1 MSQLDEKQSEVDS
14 SDFSSM
20 KVAELRDLLKEKNLS
35 TQGRKADL
43 IARLEES
50 NKSNQ
55 SETNSD
61 IEDENTDENS
71 SEQNKEKSPK
81 IKEEKQE
88 LLPHSDYSMLKVA
101 ELKELL
107 TSKNLPTSGRKAD
120 LISRLRESEQSSA
133 KNETIK
139 DNEKTIIEENE
150 IVKKKEITT
159 ETPSPLQQFLMS
171 KKASNIYYPIFH
183 FMIIGFI
190 SLWVANGLGL
200 FVDGTGGSIVY
211 EGHTDANGN
220 TVSLGNYSVCDT
232 APFVDSNECQGT
244 VQVGEKYPCDP
255 SIDDSNCANTLTP
268 FLEHSSMPKGF
279 YADGIFM
286 ITFGFILLGCSL
298 YLDYIHAPNLRMKFG
313 KPGNKKSEIE
323 VDEKAHVNE
332 QKRNQN
338 NFSDLVVLNP
348 TDKPLSVSETLGK
361 YDENDDGK
369 MDHFEFIDHHSDEVE
384 NKGLA
389 GIFDRFLD
397 DDPQMRGQRLW
408 VMFSLSLILVAAMN
422 AYAMIREPSTVS
434 MGDIV
439 EYNNEVVAVEGIIT
453 SWVED
458 PYGSGDNRVD
468 IIIEDQTG
476 VVELRWYRY
485 GEIPPLGTYV
495 RAIGDVIE
503 YDGRIWLQALGA
515 GAVTWGEGDVPE
527 IYPVTISEVARDP
540 QNYSEG
546 ALTLYGYL
554 SKSIEPD
561 ASFSALYIGDHPNYA
576 NSDHQLRMV
585 IHSAPNQWLE
595 SGQKVEVTG
604 ILEYEPRELRWTL
617 HVQGPEV
624 RTIGSHEVPVALLD
638 WSNKDTWS
646 YSANSLV
653 EISGTLIEGWSL
665 VGSNQDSI
673 CIIPETE
680 FNQTFIDQNLNQ
692 VITFQGRL
700 LWSISQNEWC
710 IDGSSDSRSTA
721 GVVAVGD
728 AVDLWGMISADHVSV
743 LGDMEK
749 TYTVMAYS
757 KYSIAPFSTS
767 ITLVDAPDYSQDW
780 TSISASFPGSNSWIE
795 SGQLLILNLTVG
807 WDDANA
813 RINLNILDFVIEGSA
828 PEPEII
834 YWEDGATSWS
844 YERNNIVQISG
855 EIISEEGQYYLQ
867 REGSEQKIR
876 ITPVLDAIGLNE
888 NYENYTLTW
897 QGRLSQYDDNQNM
910 AQSFSLDAADVVD
923 ADGNGIPDEL
933 EA

>member
-1 MSQLDEKQSEVDS
+1 MSQLDEKQSGVNPS
-14 SDFSSM
+14 VFSSM
-20 KVAELRDLLKEKNLS
+20 KVAELRDLLKENNLS
-35 TQGRKADL
+35 TQGRKAEL

-50 NKSNQ
+50 NNSNQ
-55 SETNSD
+55 SETKSD
-61 IEDENTDENS
+61 DEDENTNEDS
-71 SEQNKEKSPK
+71 SE
-81 IKEEKQE
+81 
-88 LLPHSDYSMLKVA
+88 
-101 ELKELL
+101 
-107 TSKNLPTSGRKAD
+107 
-120 LISRLRESEQSSA
+120 LIQDSSA
-133 KNETIK
+133 NHI
-139 DNEKTIIEENE
+139 
-150 IVKKKEITT
+150 
-159 ETPSPLQQFLMS
+159 
-171 KKASNIYYPIFH
+171 
-183 FMIIGFI
+183 
-190 SLWVANGLGL
+190 
-200 FVDGTGGSIVY
+200 
-211 EGHTDANGN
+211 
-220 TVSLGNYSVCDT
+220 
-232 APFVDSNECQGT
+232 
-244 VQVGEKYPCDP
+244 
-255 SIDDSNCANTLTP
+255 
-268 FLEHSSMPKGF
+268 
-279 YADGIFM
+279 
-286 ITFGFILLGCSL
+286 
-298 YLDYIHAPNLRMKFG
+298 
-313 KPGNKKSEIE
+313 
-323 VDEKAHVNE
+323 
-332 QKRNQN
+332 
-338 NFSDLVVLNP
+338 VLNP
-348 TDKPLSVSETLGK
+348 NDKPLSVSETLGK

-624 RTIGSHEVPVALLD
+624 RTIGSHEVPIALLD

-680 FNQTFIDQNLNQ
+680 FNQSFIDQNLNQ

-700 LWSISQNEWC
+700 LWSVSQNEWC

-780 TSISASFPGSNSWIE
+780 TSISASFPGSNNWIE

-844 YERNNIVQISG
+844 YERNNIVQLSG

-923 ADGNGIPDEL
+923 ADENGIPDEL